1 MSKISKEEIQSE
13 FDQKL
18 RESMAGKQDD
28 GRPLQP
34 DAEIRQTAEPGDA
47 EVLPVSEV
55 IPVIEEQIRI
65 DKQVIE
71 TGSVHIAKKVH
82 EESVNVDAPT
92 VHEEVSVER
101 VPINRQVE
109 AAPEV
114 RYEGDVT
121 IIPVMREEAVVIKR
135 LVLVEELHITK
146 RMVRTHEQQQV
157 TLRREEVNINRE
169 DNGESRPV

>member
-1 MSKISKEEIQSE
+1 MSKTSKEIQSE

-28 GRPLQP
+28 DTPLQP
-34 DAEIRQTAEPGDA
+34 DSETKHSEETRHS
-47 EVLPVSEV
+47 EVMPVSEV

-65 DKQVIE
+65 DKQVVE

-82 EESVNVDAPT
+82 EENVTIDTPT
-92 VHEEVSVER
+92 AHEEVNVER
-101 VPINRQVE
+101 IAINKEVE

-114 RYEGDVT
+114 RYEGDTT
-121 IIPVMREEAVVIKR
+121 IIPVMREEAVVVKR

-146 RMVRTHEQQQV
+146 RTVRTHEQQQV
-157 TLRREEVNINRE
+157 TLRREEININRE